1 MEFLSYLPAS
11 AIKLTYLLELWKFV
25 LDDMN
30 RIKTK
35 DWTESDLE
43 KALKSMKKNKT
54 RDPHD
59 LINELFKEGIMGK
72 DMKLALLSVFNQ
84 IKRDQKLP
92 TALKFANITSLLFFK
107 MYVCSAPLNPRQ
119 YQAVCSHHSLQSC
132 C

>member
-25 LDDMN
+25 LDDMKQ
-30 RIKTK
+30 IKTK

-92 TALKFANITSLLFFK
+92 TALKFANITSFIQEQRVK
-107 MYVCSAPLNPRQ
+107 IES
-119 YQAVCSHHSLQSC
+119 
-132 C
+132 